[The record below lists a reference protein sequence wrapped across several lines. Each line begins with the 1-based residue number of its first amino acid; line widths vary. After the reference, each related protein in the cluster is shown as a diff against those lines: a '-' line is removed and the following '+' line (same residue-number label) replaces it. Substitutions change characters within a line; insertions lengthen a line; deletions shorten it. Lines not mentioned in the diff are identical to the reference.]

1 MRQKSL
7 KKIAPKGVSEKK
19 YDSCVE
25 QVKAKNSKVNPYAI
39 CAAALKRSSCAPDKM
54 LKDDRPHPKN
64 SPEEQSHEVVESG
77 KKIDEAISEVKPQ
90 GKSAMVRFL
99 LHYISIKNKPQKWR
113 SPQNVAKSYKKK

>member
-1 MRQKSL
+1 MSQKSL

-19 YDSCVE
+19 YDSCVK

-39 CAAALKRSSCAPDKM
+39 CAAVLKRSACGSNKM
-54 LKDDRPHPKN
+54 LKDDRPHPKG

-77 KKIDEAISEVKPQ
+77 KKIDQAIREVKPQ

-113 SPQNVAKSYKKK
+113 SPENVAKSYKKK